1 MGEEGGWQNEGL
13 GMVQGEGG
21 ISEGGEGIWE
31 APLKW
36 ITNCWSS
43 MLYMLLTSNVSQC
56 TQSKCILSTL
66 LNQR

>member
-56 TQSKCILSTL
+56 T
-66 LNQR
+66 